1 MTRRCFPQWRKS
13 LNIETQLKNE
23 LARLRDV
30 TGAGLLPGTAC
41 GAVWWLSGWKVV
53 PFAALSWPPVSGSLG
68 TRLPTSSCWKG
79 PKAKTTVVK
88 GTKAGL
94 CQEQHTGRSDFTGWD
109 SAQGAGSPL
118 VENTPRR
125 GKRAQTH

>member
-1 MTRRCFPQWRKS
+1 MTRRCFPGRRKS
-13 LNIETQLKNE
+13 LKIETQLEKE
-23 LARLRDV
+23 LAQLRDV
-30 TGAGLLPGTAC
+30 TGAGLLPGAAC

-53 PFAALSWPPVSGSLG
+53 PLSALSGPPVSGSLG

-79 PKAKTTVVK
+79 PKGKTTVVK

-94 CQEQHTGRSDFTGWD
+94 CQEQHTGRSDFTGWA
-109 SAQGAGSPL
+109 SAQEAGSPL
-118 VENTPRR
+118 VENTQGK